1 MDKWQ
6 HIIEKKLVG
15 ERRVIQ
21 DIILWGS
28 ERGAVEFG
36 KKWRKVGVFLSLL
49 NNKFLSYNL

>member
-49 NNKFLSYNL
+49 NNKFLCYNL